1 VNSAMKALLLIAHES
16 RREASNEEVMALA
29 KRIQIN
35 SPGHFEMVVPAFLA
49 LAEPSI
55 PEAIE

>member
-1 VNSAMKALLLIAHES
+1 MKALLLIVHGS

-49 LAEPSI
+49 LAEPST